1 MAIYP
6 YAWEPVEARRCYV
19 RALAVGDAGECTR
32 EVAREIVQRELGRT
46 IKSVRDPWRSWANV
60 MEQIEGVREFA
71 AAQGLE
77 GLDLGDLERT
87 ANSVA
92 ASRDFER
99 RRTAMPPGTGGAEQ
113 RILSQVDECG
123 LRVGRSWQSPLG
135 QALLDGVWTSAHVEL
150 LQRYWDSP
158 AFTRIIKYDG
168 SRREWAVETVGTS
181 VQELARALN
190 NEQPTTKEELAEL
203 LR

>member
-1 MAIYP
+1 
-6 YAWEPVEARRCYV
+6 
-19 RALAVGDAGECTR
+19 
-32 EVAREIVQRELGRT
+32 
-46 IKSVRDPWRSWANV
+46 
-60 MEQIEGVREFA
+60 
-71 AAQGLE
+71 
-77 GLDLGDLERT
+77 
-87 ANSVA
+87 
-92 ASRDFER
+92 
-99 RRTAMPPGTGGAEQ
+99 
-113 RILSQVDECG
+113 DECG